1 MSRDQNEEGESA
13 MWILEKEN
21 SRSSICKGPVA
32 GKCLAHCRN
41 TEEAGTPGTPVRPEL
56 SAPEE
61 VAEQKSV
68 KEGGWGKDADHVR
81 PYRLL

>member
-1 MSRDQNEEGESA
+1 

-32 GKCLAHCRN
+32 GTCLAHCPN
-41 TEEAGTPGTPVRPEL
+41 TEEAGTPARPEL
-56 SAPEE
+56 SVPEK

-68 KEGGWGKDADHVR
+68 KEGGWGKGADHVR
-81 PYRLL
+81 TYRLL